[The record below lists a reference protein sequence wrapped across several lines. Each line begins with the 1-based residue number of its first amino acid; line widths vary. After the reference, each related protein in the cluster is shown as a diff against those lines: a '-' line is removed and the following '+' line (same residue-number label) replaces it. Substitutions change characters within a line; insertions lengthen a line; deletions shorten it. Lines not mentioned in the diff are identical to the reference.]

1 MLVLTRKHQEKIR
14 IGENIVITVLKT
26 KGKAVR
32 LGIEAP
38 MEVPVIRGEL
48 KFESEAVVDEFV
60 GEFGDAENT
69 SLKLA
74 DHLDAPR
81 ATKKERSH
89 TDRVKA
95 HWPAKA
101 EPVNGALPPGNTS
114 SRVTLERVSRDQLS
128 QVLPKMAAGSAPL
141 RAMLDRRSVSV

>member
-38 MEVPVIRGEL
+38 LEVPVIRGEL
-48 KFESEAVVDEFV
+48 KFESEAVVQ
-60 GEFGDAENT
+60 EFGEADEELN

-95 HWPAKA
+95 HWPAKT
-101 EPVNGALPPGNTS
+101 EPVNGALPPGST
-114 SRVTLERVSRDQLS
+114 SRVTLERVSREQLG